1 MSMLPEYPSDPIAY
15 LVRRRF
21 GDAELTGPVSGLL
34 EDEEETQTQLY
45 AAIETYR
52 AELQVLEEEQLFAR
66 AYQEREKEA
75 HELKE
80 LEEQTPFYNRQN
92 AQADF
97 KYWAKVPLWTLDE
110 AVALSFGK
118 NPFLVTWSAVEE
130 YADTSSFAAG
140 FANLRHL
147 VLRAKEAQQL
157 PELVSPDAYI
167 AWAKANNVAFPRE
180 LEESVNAFSG
190 QEPDYKALFE
200 ETKLQLASATD
211 EVARLKA
218 ADKPLG
224 GKERN
229 TYHKLLLGLA
239 VACYKYD
246 PSALRSTTAKAI
258 VEDLACLNISIDEDT
273 VREKLRE
280 AAEEFG
286 DRLPRRDER

>member
-1 MSMLPEYPSDPIAY
+1 
-15 LVRRRF
+15 
-21 GDAELTGPVSGLL
+21 
-34 EDEEETQTQLY
+34 
-45 AAIETYR
+45 
-52 AELQVLEEEQLFAR
+52 LEEEQLFAL

-110 AVALSFGK
+110 AVALSLGK

-167 AWAKANNVAFPRE
+167 AWAKANSVLLPPE
-180 LEESVNAFSG
+180 LEESVQAFSG
-190 QEPDYKALFE
+190 KVPDWKALFE
-200 ETKLQLASATD
+200 ETKSQLASAT
-211 EVARLKA
+211 KA
-218 ADKPLG
+218 SDRPVSE
-224 GKERN
+224 KERKN
-229 TYHKLLLGLA
+229 LSQDCLRNGHQGL
-239 VACYKYD
+239 
-246 PSALRSTTAKAI
+246 RI
-258 VEDLACLNISIDEDT
+258 
-273 VREKLRE
+273 
-280 AAEEFG
+280 
-286 DRLPRRDER
+286 